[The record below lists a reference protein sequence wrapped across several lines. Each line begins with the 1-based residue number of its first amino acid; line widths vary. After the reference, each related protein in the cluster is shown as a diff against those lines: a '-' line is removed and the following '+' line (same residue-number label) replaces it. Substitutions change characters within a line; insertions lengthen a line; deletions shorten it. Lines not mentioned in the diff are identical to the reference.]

1 MTPPATI
8 AARHPTRTVRRG
20 PAAPRPP
27 RRFSGPGRP
36 KRDPRA
42 GATAATVV
50 ARPPFAMRL
59 GARAMRV
66 GDARVLDRLVRGR
79 AWIAIMA
86 IGLIGIVFMQVSLLK
101 LNAGISRAVTAAD
114 TFDRQNSSLRED
126 ISKLDSGE
134 RIQSVAAKLGMVTPA
149 AGDVHYLD
157 GRGADGARA
166 AAAIKPPDPVTPTA
180 APRRRR
186 RRRRLRRL
194 PRPRPRPPHRRR
206 GRRRPPRRRRRP
218 PRRRPRPRPPRRRP
232 HRDHR
237 GVDHDHRAFDHD
249 HRAFDRRRRA
259 GDNCA
264 TCGGPYCRRGRRKRP
279 AGPGLA
285 CGAARAPHRPP
296 VRRVPRA
303 PAPRR
308 RARGLPRHRQGLEP
322 GQCRGQPAGELAG
335 APGPAGHDRRSPRV
349 RAGGIRARR

>member
-8 AARHPTRTVRRG
+8 AARHPTRTVPRA
-20 PAAPRPP
+20 PSAPRPP
-27 RRFSGPGRP
+27 RRFSGPSRP

-42 GATAATVV
+42 GATAGSAV

-79 AWIAIMA
+79 VWIAIMA

-180 APRRRR
+180 AP
-186 RRRRLRRL
+186 
-194 PRPRPRPPHRRR
+194 
-206 GRRRPPRRRRRP
+206 
-218 PRRRPRPRPPRRRP
+218 
-232 HRDHR
+232 
-237 GVDHDHRAFDHD
+237 A
-249 HRAFDRRRRA
+249 A
-259 GDNCA
+259 A
-264 TCGGPYCRRGRRKRP
+264 TTT
-279 AGPGLA
+279 AVTSA
-285 CGAARAPHRPP
+285 
-296 VRRVPRA
+296 A
-303 PAPRR
+303 PATTTT
-308 RARGLPRHRQGLEP
+308 A
-322 GQCRGQPAGELAG
+322 PAAATA
-335 APGPAGHDRRSPRV
+335 APAATAAAAAAPATTNTAPATTTTAPTATTAAPATTAPPATGPTAV
-349 RAGGIRARR
+349 AGGASAPQGQG

>member
-27 RRFSGPGRP
+27 RRFSGPSRP

-42 GATAATVV
+42 GATAATAV

-59 GARAMRV
+59 GTRAMRV

-86 IGLIGIVFMQVSLLK
+86 VGLMGIVFMQVSLLK

-134 RIQSVAAKLGMVTPA
+134 RIQGVAAKLGMVTPA

-157 GRGADGARA
+157 GRGADAARA

-180 APRRRR
+180 AP
-186 RRRRLRRL
+186 
-194 PRPRPRPPHRRR
+194 
-206 GRRRPPRRRRRP
+206 
-218 PRRRPRPRPPRRRP
+218 
-232 HRDHR
+232 
-237 GVDHDHRAFDHD
+237 A
-249 HRAFDRRRRA
+249 A
-259 GDNCA
+259 A
-264 TCGGPYCRRGRRKRP
+264 TTTTP
-279 AGPGLA
+279 AATTP
-285 CGAARAPHRPP
+285 AATTTT
-296 VRRVPRA
+296 VPAATTTA
-303 PAPRR
+303 PAPT
-308 RARGLPRHRQGLEP
+308 ATAAAAPTTTNTA
-322 GQCRGQPAGELAG
+322 PATTTTAPAATTAAPATTAPPAAG
-335 APGPAGHDRRSPRV
+335 PTAV
-349 RAGGIRARR
+349 AGGASAPQGQG

>member
-27 RRFSGPGRP
+27 RRFSGPSRP

-42 GATAATVV
+42 SATAATAV

-59 GARAMRV
+59 GTRAMRV

-86 IGLIGIVFMQVSLLK
+86 VGLMGIVFMQVSLLK

-134 RIQSVAAKLGMVTPA
+134 RIQGVAAKLGMVTPA

-157 GRGADGARA
+157 GRGADAARA

-180 APRRRR
+180 APAVAATTT
-186 RRRRLRRL
+186 
-194 PRPRPRPPHRRR
+194 PAATTATPATTTTAPAAATTAPAATATAAAAPATTTTAPSTTTAAPSTTTTVPATTAPP
-206 GRRRPPRRRRRP
+206 
-218 PRRRPRPRPPRRRP
+218 
-232 HRDHR
+232 
-237 GVDHDHRAFDHD
+237 A
-249 HRAFDRRRRA
+249 
-259 GDNCA
+259 
-264 TCGGPYCRRGRRKRP
+264 
-279 AGPGLA
+279 AGPTA
-285 CGAARAPHRPP
+285 
-296 VRRVPRA
+296 V
-303 PAPRR
+303 
-308 RARGLPRHRQGLEP
+308 
-322 GQCRGQPAGELAG
+322 
-335 APGPAGHDRRSPRV
+335 
-349 RAGGIRARR
+349 AGGASAPQGQG